1 MVIASHKR
9 RIKTEKKATVVA
21 NVWGTELVRFLAVL
35 AILHQDD
42 WKKDMNSSHRVMNN
56 IESKATPPPS
66 PQPSLSLNSGTFVQ
80 HQSPCRQYWELQ
92 AVYITA
98 L

>member
-1 MVIASHKR
+1 MAALRLASMSSLLDGVTYRKKVFSFKIIINMVIASHKR

-21 NVWGTELVRFLAVL
+21 AVWGTELVRFLAVL

-56 IESKATPPPS
+56 I
-66 PQPSLSLNSGTFVQ
+66 
-80 HQSPCRQYWELQ
+80 
-92 AVYITA
+92 
-98 L
+98 

>member
-42 WKKDMNSSHRVMNN
+42 WKKDMNSSHTAMNN
-56 IESKATPPPS
+56 IESKATPPP
-66 PQPSLSLNSGTFVQ
+66 PPPNHLC
-80 HQSPCRQYWELQ
+80 H
-92 AVYITA
+92 
-98 L
+98 